1 MALSLK
7 TKMIAGCAGIFGV
20 TAAVALIGLLPS
32 ESLGGSASLTG
43 LRGGLILGLTGAGA
57 AIAYVLARTILKPLA
72 VINNSIASVT
82 SEARALDLVAKA
94 QAQLDANLTF
104 LRDQL
109 YKHGD
114 PSVSGDKL
122 HFGNLLVNGNDEIVD
137 KVQSVHG
144 GSATIFLGDLRVST
158 NIKDPQGKRQTG
170 TRLAKG
176 PAFDAA
182 LGEGKTYR
190 GEAEIF
196 GEKYITIYEPIV
208 KGQEIVG
215 IIFVCF
221 KKAEAVTGTSSG
233 HFASIALDDFGWIN
247 KNITELRHITISRD
261 QAMREANEQR
271 SAMADARRKQKAIER
286 VTAIAQENVVAA
298 LSTALERLAAADL
311 THRIDMAF
319 PPEYQKLKDDFGGAL
334 LALRDTMS
342 AIMAE
347 TSSMRGHT
355 QEIVQA
361 VDELS
366 RRTEQQAANLEETA
380 ASLDLITATVR
391 RTADGVNEAR
401 KVVSNSKAAAEH
413 SSGVVRQ
420 AVSAM
425 SEIETSSRHISQ
437 IIGVIDEI
445 ASQTNLLA
453 LNAGVEAARAGDA
466 GRGFAVVATE
476 VRALAQRS
484 AEAAKEIKG
493 LISTSNQHIKQGV
506 SLVGETG
513 QSLEQILD
521 EVSKVNE
528 IVTVIA
534 ASSEEQALSLQE
546 VNTAI
551 NQMDQVVQQNAAM
564 VEESTAASHH
574 LAEEAE
580 TLEKLVAQFQIGADV
595 SEREE
600 PAAVSSRAPVS
611 RLPARAAAPRP
622 MLRTTSTG
630 GNAARRPA
638 ASAEQEW
645 DEF

>member
-1 MALSLK
+1 M
-7 TKMIAGCAGIFGV
+7 
-20 TAAVALIGLLPS
+20 
-32 ESLGGSASLTG
+32 
-43 LRGGLILGLTGAGA
+43 RGGLILGLTGAGA
-57 AIAYVLARTILKPLA
+57 AIAYVLARITLKPLA
-72 VINNSIASVT
+72 VINNSIASLT
-82 SEARALDLVAKA
+82 GEARALDSVAKA

-122 HFGNLLVNGNDEIVD
+122 YFGNLLVNGNDEIVD

-176 PAFDAA
+176 PAFDTA

-221 KKAEAVTGTSSG
+221 KKAEAVTGAGHSG
-233 HFASIALDDFGWIN
+233 SVALDDFGSIN
-247 KNITELRHITISRD
+247 KNITELRQITISRD

-271 SAMADARRKQKAIER
+271 SVMADARRKQKALER
-286 VTAIAQENVVAA
+286 VTAIAQEGVVAA

-380 ASLDLITATVR
+380 ASLDLITSTVR

-401 KVVSNSKAAAEH
+401 KVVSNSKATAEH

-420 AVSAM
+420 AVTAM

-484 AEAAKEIKG
+484 AEAAKEIKA
-493 LISTSNQHIKQGV
+493 LIATSNQHIKQGV

-580 TLEKLVAQFQIGADV
+580 TLEKLVAQFQIGADE
-595 SEREE
+595 SEFEE
-600 PAAVSSRAPVS
+600 PAVVPARAPVS

>member
-1 MALSLK
+1 MPLSLK

-20 TAAVALIGLLPS
+20 TAAVALLGFLPND
-32 ESLGGSASLTG
+32 SLGGSASLTS
-43 LRGGLILGLTGAGA
+43 LRGVLTLGLTGAGA
-57 AIAYVLARTILKPLA
+57 AIAFALVRTILRPLA
-72 VINNSIASVT
+72 VIDTSIESLTV
-82 SEARALDLVAKA
+82 EARALDSVAKA

-114 PSVSGDKL
+114 PTVSGDKL
-122 HFGNLLVNGNDEIVD
+122 YFGNLLVNGNDEIVD

-170 TRLAKG
+170 TKLARG
-176 PAFDAA
+176 PAFDTA
-182 LGEGKTYR
+182 LGEGKSYR

-208 KGQEIVG
+208 KAQDIVG

-221 KKAEAVTGTSSG
+221 KKADALTGAVHAGG
-233 HFASIALDDFGWIN
+233 ASLDDFERIN
-247 KNITELRHITISRD
+247 KNLAELRHITVSRD

-271 SAMADARRKQKAIER
+271 SVMADARRKQKAIER
-286 VTAIAQENVVAA
+286 VTAVDQENVVSA

-311 THRIDMAF
+311 THRIDLAF

-334 LALRDTMS
+334 VALRDTMS

-355 QEIVQA
+355 QEIFQA

-380 ASLDLITATVR
+380 ASLDLITSTVR

-401 KVVSNSKAAAEH
+401 KVVSNSKRAAEH

-425 SEIETSSRHISQ
+425 SEIESSSRHISQ

-528 IVTVIA
+528 IVAVIA

-546 VNTAI
+546 INTAI
-551 NQMDQVVQQNAAM
+551 SQMDQVVQQNAAM

-580 TLEKLVAQFQIGADV
+580 TLEKLVSQFQIGT
-595 SEREE
+595 SHLERDESVAR
-600 PAAVSSRAPVS
+600 PIRASVTPM
-611 RLPARAAAPRP
+611 PARASAPRP
-622 MLRTTSTG
+622 MLKTTSAS
-630 GNAARRPA
+630 GNAARKPA

>member
-1 MALSLK
+1 MPLPLK
-7 TKMIAGCAGIFGV
+7 TKMIAGCVGIFGII
-20 TAAVALIGLLPS
+20 AAVALLGVWPN
-32 ESLGGSASLTG
+32 ESLGGPATLTS

-57 AIAYVLARTILKPLA
+57 AIAYALAQTVLKPLA
-72 VINNSIASVT
+72 RLNTTIEALT
-82 SEARALDLVAKA
+82 SEARALDSVAKA

-114 PSVSGDKL
+114 PSVTDGKL
-122 HFGNLLVNGNDEIVD
+122 YFGNLLINGNDAIVD

-170 TRLAKG
+170 TKLARG
-176 PAFDAA
+176 PAFDTA
-182 LGEGKTYR
+182 LVEGKTYR

-196 GEKYITIYEPIV
+196 GEKYITIYEPIL
-208 KGQEIVG
+208 KGQDIVG

-221 KKAEAVTGTSSG
+221 KKADALTGAVHGG
-233 HFASIALDDFGWIN
+233 GAPLDDFGRID
-247 KNITELRHITISRD
+247 KNITELRHITITRD
-261 QAMREANEQR
+261 KIMREANEQR
-271 SAMADARRKQKAIER
+271 SVMADARRKQKALER
-286 VTAIAQENVVAA
+286 VTAVDQENVVSA

-311 THRIDMAF
+311 THRIDLAF

-334 LALRDTMS
+334 LALRDTMT
-342 AIMAE
+342 AIVAE

-355 QEIVQA
+355 REIFQA

-380 ASLDLITATVR
+380 ASLDLITSTVR

-401 KVVSNSKAAAEH
+401 KVVTNSKKAAEH
-413 SSGVVRQ
+413 SSEVVRQ

-425 SEIETSSRHISQ
+425 SEIESSSRQISQ

-528 IVTVIA
+528 IVAVIA

-546 VNTAI
+546 INTAVS
-551 NQMDQVVQQNAAM
+551 QMDQVVQQNAAM

-580 TLEKLVAQFQIGADV
+580 TLEKLVSQFQIGTNH
-595 SEREE
+595 SEREL
-600 PAAVSSRAPVS
+600 PVAAPVRAS
-611 RLPARAAAPRP
+611 VTPMPARASASRP
-622 MLRTTSTG
+622 MLKTTSAG
-630 GNAARRPA
+630 GNAARKPA